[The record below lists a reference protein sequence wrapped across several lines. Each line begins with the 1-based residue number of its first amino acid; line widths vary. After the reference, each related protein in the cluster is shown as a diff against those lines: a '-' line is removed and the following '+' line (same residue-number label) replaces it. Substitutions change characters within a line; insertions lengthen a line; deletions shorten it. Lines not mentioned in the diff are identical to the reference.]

1 MVQHQFANMRDEV
14 VWEEEKKIFG
24 WQKEGIGIDSSA
36 IGLIA
41 NITVL
46 VGERILWEKLER
58 KGYKLKMYKVY
69 INDIF
74 AIVWGVGRERPRG
87 RKKNIERIE
96 WVR

>member
-1 MVQHQFANMRDEV
+1 MLQHQFANMRDEV
-14 VWEEEKKIFG
+14 VWEEGKKIFG

-69 INDIF
+69 INDSDSMGGGEGK
-74 AIVWGVGRERPRG
+74 AQRQKKEYRED
-87 RKKNIERIE
+87 
-96 WVR
+96 